1 MASDENTIK
10 VVVLG
15 AERQG
20 KSALILKF
28 ITGQFEEGY
37 DATIEEIYQKLIE
50 VEEET
55 VVLEI
60 VDTAGVEDY
69 AALVEQSM
77 VDGQIFVLTYSV
89 ASSRDNDEDGI
100 TAFLQCSAL
109 RDKVLKLKSDDE
121 ENPPFILVGTKCDV
135 SAEERTFSTQ
145 DGEELAGEFQC
156 PYIEVSAKH
165 NLNVNELWDT
175 VVTQYTKY
183 ATRYNHDRTRSFTL
197 SLKHVPSDLDVEPT
211 CCSCINNCL
220 KPIQVAS
227 PREHILTP
235 IGGAKYTPMPVTAN
249 KKHTRVNT
257 ESEMMP
263 MGDIAATIAIE
274 EDVVC
279 YYPKRYKYSDVHHG
293 ILLDFVGIVIGRKP
307 DQDPEIERD
316 RKWFLRQTMAQKVK
330 RVVLSL
336 WMWFIY
342 VVCFYNVSLMDG
354 ALRVSLMETLGPAL
368 LLSVLWI
375 LLSLW
380 IAYESRLKPQRPP
393 LSKLR
398 SIYLYFGHDYD
409 ETTSAYK
416 FLRGYVSSIDDE
428 DQLRIRWSH
437 LLVML
442 VLAAFYGCIPG
453 LTRFF
458 IGDSSDGLH
467 TTGKFITRRE
477 AAVEVGALIA
487 NVFLL
492 IAVMYTVSVQHKKY
506 MDNYREW
513 MYELTMF
520 LVTNKVH
527 DEVEDMDQ
535 LEDDFDDLFGGS
547 FADEVEDSFSL
558 TRRSNK
564 TKSIYLPQKMYLS
577 LKMKA
582 NVFGFLEIRSFL
594 ESQGKLFF
602 GEQELPMIWMMVI
615 TIALL
620 IFLLYRAFFMEGYP
634 FQSVLFNGVY
644 VLVAICLMFLIQIM
658 IIAHQFDEL
667 QIRQEAFIHMQ
678 EWNIQCAQ
686 HTVSFVRDMLSLVK
700 RNDIYPKIYGL
711 KVKSV
716 LLPLIL
722 VLVISVV
729 VIIVKVFLGALLF

>member
-50 VEEET
+50 VEGET

-249 KKHTRVNT
+249 KKHT
-257 ESEMMP
+257 
-263 MGDIAATIAIE
+263 
-274 EDVVC
+274 
-279 YYPKRYKYSDVHHG
+279 
-293 ILLDFVGIVIGRKP
+293 
-307 DQDPEIERD
+307 
-316 RKWFLRQTMAQKVK
+316 
-330 RVVLSL
+330 
-336 WMWFIY
+336 
-342 VVCFYNVSLMDG
+342 
-354 ALRVSLMETLGPAL
+354 
-368 LLSVLWI
+368 
-375 LLSLW
+375 
-380 IAYESRLKPQRPP
+380 
-393 LSKLR
+393 
-398 SIYLYFGHDYD
+398 
-409 ETTSAYK
+409 
-416 FLRGYVSSIDDE
+416 
-428 DQLRIRWSH
+428 
-437 LLVML
+437 
-442 VLAAFYGCIPG
+442 
-453 LTRFF
+453 
-458 IGDSSDGLH
+458 
-467 TTGKFITRRE
+467 
-477 AAVEVGALIA
+477 
-487 NVFLL
+487 
-492 IAVMYTVSVQHKKY
+492 
-506 MDNYREW
+506 
-513 MYELTMF
+513 
-520 LVTNKVH
+520 
-527 DEVEDMDQ
+527 
-535 LEDDFDDLFGGS
+535 
-547 FADEVEDSFSL
+547 
-558 TRRSNK
+558 
-564 TKSIYLPQKMYLS
+564 
-577 LKMKA
+577 
-582 NVFGFLEIRSFL
+582 
-594 ESQGKLFF
+594 
-602 GEQELPMIWMMVI
+602 
-615 TIALL
+615 
-620 IFLLYRAFFMEGYP
+620 
-634 FQSVLFNGVY
+634 
-644 VLVAICLMFLIQIM
+644 
-658 IIAHQFDEL
+658 
-667 QIRQEAFIHMQ
+667 
-678 EWNIQCAQ
+678 
-686 HTVSFVRDMLSLVK
+686 
-700 RNDIYPKIYGL
+700 
-711 KVKSV
+711 
-716 LLPLIL
+716 
-722 VLVISVV
+722 
-729 VIIVKVFLGALLF
+729 